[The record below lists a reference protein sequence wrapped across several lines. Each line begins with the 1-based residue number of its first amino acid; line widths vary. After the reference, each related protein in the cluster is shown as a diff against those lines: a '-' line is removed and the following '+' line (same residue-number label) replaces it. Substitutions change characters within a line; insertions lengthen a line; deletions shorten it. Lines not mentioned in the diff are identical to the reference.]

1 MTSARS
7 GQNTGAKGWRGSEER
22 EEKRE
27 DTLCTRALPE
37 AAVREEM
44 EEKEKRR
51 AELGREL
58 VTVC

>member
-7 GQNTGAKGWRGSEER
+7 GRNTGAKGWQGSEER

-44 EEKEKRR
+44 EEK
-51 AELGREL
+51 AE
-58 VTVC
+58 TPS